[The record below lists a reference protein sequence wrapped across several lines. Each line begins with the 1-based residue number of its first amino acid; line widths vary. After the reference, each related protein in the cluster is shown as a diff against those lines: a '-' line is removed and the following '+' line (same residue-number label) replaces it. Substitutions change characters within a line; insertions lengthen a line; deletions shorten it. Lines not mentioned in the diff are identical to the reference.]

1 MEKVNVKISPK
12 GQLEVL
18 SQREVS
24 SLLDSSQSGLYSLYR
39 NCSLAVLNSG
49 ADVDDTRSL
58 QSAYADFEIKL
69 LQEDRGIRLE
79 LKQAPPTAFVNGMSL
94 AGIREHLFSVLRDI

>member
-1 MEKVNVKISPK
+1 MEKVNVKISPR

-24 SLLDSSQSGLYSLYR
+24 SLLDSSQTGLYSLYR

-49 ADVDDTRSL
+49 ADVDDTEAFWMLTQILKLSFSKRIEG
-58 QSAYADFEIKL
+58 YA
-69 LQEDRGIRLE
+69 
-79 LKQAPPTAFVNGMSL
+79 
-94 AGIREHLFSVLRDI
+94 